1 MGILLGA
8 DAPIPADE
16 LVTAKATPDDA
27 GMPTIAPVELGAA
40 DGEVIEADVSGGG
53 VCDILKV
60 RGSEGG

>member
-8 DAPIPADE
+8 DVPIPADE

-40 DGEVIEADVSGGG
+40 DGEVMEADVRGGG
-53 VCDILKV
+53 V
-60 RGSEGG
+60 